1 QQFVKLQRGMRNGF
15 MVASFGLDVVSRPRF
30 LGQCRRL
37 RLHPPRGAP
46 CLRHDS
52 QATGQE
58 TFATRN
64 MGREKSVAI
73 RRPEV
78 LTAETAI
85 TVNPPVPCGNF
96 EYSLP
101 DGHSRRRKQ
110 RRGERQGPTAG
121 ELVIRKSPGVVH
133 KTFHHAAAL
142 QPPAR
147 ACAGLGYS
155 GGWFSRWWL
164 WFFMKVAIPR
174 RACSSVWKRCKW
186 RHVGSLVPG
195 PLAELDLLDLP
206 RARHGELVDEGDV
219 PGDLEAG
226 HAAATMRDHLLLGE
240 RAAGLE
246 LHEGHR
252 HLDEPAIGHADH
264 GGGL

>member
-1 QQFVKLQRGMRNGF
+1 MRNGF
-15 MVASFGLDVVSRPRF
+15 MVASFGLDVVYRTRF

-37 RLHPPRGAP
+37 RLHHSRGAP

-73 RRPEV
+73 RRPVV

-85 TVNPPVPCGNF
+85 TVNPSVPCGNF

-110 RRGERQGPTAG
+110 RRGDRQEPTAG
-121 ELVIRKSPGVVH
+121 ELVIRKSAGVVH

-142 QPPAR
+142 QPSAR
-147 ACAGLGYS
+147 ACAGLRYS
-155 GGWFSRWWL
+155 RRSVSHSWL
-164 WFFMKVAIPR
+164 
-174 RACSSVWKRCKW
+174 
-186 RHVGSLVPG
+186 
-195 PLAELDLLDLP
+195 
-206 RARHGELVDEGDV
+206 
-219 PGDLEAG
+219 
-226 HAAATMRDHLLLGE
+226 
-240 RAAGLE
+240 
-246 LHEGHR
+246 
-252 HLDEPAIGHADH
+252 
-264 GGGL
+264 